1 MRALF
6 VSGGSLGAFQGRF
19 SRVDGKADGMTRPS
33 LLPRVIVALALS
45 LAVVVQPVAAQSVL
59 RDAETEAL
67 LTDIARPIIAAAGPE
82 VAGTK
87 IVLLQDKEINA
98 FVAGGQVI
106 YLHSGLITAAD
117 NANQVQGVIA
127 HELGHITGGHI
138 VRFGEGMKVA
148 SGISILSLLLGAAAI
163 AAGGA
168 EAGMGILSA
177 GQQAAMGKFLAF
189 SRTQES
195 SADAAGASF
204 LRRAG
209 ISGRGSVAFFQ
220 KLRQQ
225 EYRLSSSYTNIDPY
239 AQTHPM
245 SADRA
250 EILTAEYEKSPA
262 WNAKTDPVVEARFQR
277 VKAKLEG
284 FVDDP
289 TTTLRHYPVT
299 DKSVPAHYARAYAWH
314 KSAYPDQALKEVD
327 ALITS
332 APHDPYFL
340 ELKGQVLLESGRP
353 TDALV
358 PLREAVQRTNNAPLI
373 AATFGH
379 ALIATE
385 NPANFVEAQK
395 VLRTS
400 VQRDEDNPFAWY
412 QLGIVYAQEGDIA
425 RAALATAM
433 RYSLQGNPRM
443 ALGQAETALRGIP
456 EGTPDYLRAEDIA
469 LSSRAELATQ
479 KKR

>member
-1 MRALF
+1 MEGKSRTMSRPFTVIRSAIVL
-6 VSGGSLGAFQGRF
+6 VLG
-19 SRVDGKADGMTRPS
+19 
-33 LLPRVIVALALS
+33 
-45 LAVVVQPVAAQSVL
+45 VVLTAQPVAAQSVL
-59 RDAETEAL
+59 RDAETEAVL
-67 LTDIARPIIAAAGPE
+67 ADLARPIIAAGGPE

-87 IVLLQDKEINA
+87 VVLLQDKEINA
-98 FVAGGQVI
+98 FVAGGQII
-106 YLHSGLITAAD
+106 YIHSGLLTAAD

-138 VRFGEGMKVA
+138 IRFGEGMKAA

-177 GQQAAMGKFLAF
+177 GQQAAMSKFLAF

-195 SADAAGASF
+195 SADAAGATF
-204 LRRAG
+204 LAKAG
-209 ISGRGSVAFFQ
+209 ISGKGSVEFFQ

-225 EYRLSSSYTNIDPY
+225 EYRLSSSYANTDPY

-250 EILTAEYEKSPA
+250 ELLEATYRKSPA
-262 WNAKTDPVVEARFQR
+262 WNAKTDPVLEARFER
-277 VKAKLEG
+277 VKGKLAG

-289 TTTLRHYPVT
+289 TVTLRHYPVT
-299 DKSVPAHYARAYAWH
+299 DNSPPAHYARAYAWH

-327 ALITS
+327 ALLAV

-353 TDALV
+353 KDSLV
-358 PLREAVQRTNNAPLI
+358 PLREAVARTNSTPLI

-385 NPANFVEAQK
+385 DPANFVEAQK

-412 QLGIVYAQEGDIA
+412 QLGIIYGQQGDIA

-433 RYSLQGNPRM
+433 RYSLQDNPKM

-469 LSSRAELATQ
+469 LASRAEIAGS

>member
-1 MRALF
+1 ML
-6 VSGGSLGAFQGRF
+6 VLG
-19 SRVDGKADGMTRPS
+19 
-33 LLPRVIVALALS
+33 LALA
-45 LAVVVQPVAAQSVL
+45 VQPAAAQSVL

-67 LTDIARPIIAAAGPE
+67 LADIARPIIAAAGPE
-82 VAGTK
+82 VSGTK

-106 YLHSGLITAAD
+106 YIHSGLITSAD

-204 LRRAG
+204 LRKAG
-209 ISGRGSVAFFQ
+209 ISGKGSVAFFQ

-225 EYRLSSSYTNIDPY
+225 EYRYSSSYTNIDPY

-250 EILTAEYEKSPA
+250 EILEAEYRKSPA
-262 WNAKTDPVVEARFQR
+262 WDAKTDPAIEARFQR
-277 VKAKLEG
+277 IKAKLAG
-284 FVDDP
+284 YVDDP
-289 TTTLRHYPVT
+289 TTTIRHYPVT
-299 DKSVPAHYARAYAWH
+299 DNSVPAHYARAYAW
-314 KSAYPDQALKEVD
+314 
-327 ALITS
+327 
-332 APHDPYFL
+332 
-340 ELKGQVLLESGRP
+340 
-353 TDALV
+353 
-358 PLREAVQRTNNAPLI
+358 QR
-373 AATFGH
+373 
-379 ALIATE
+379 
-385 NPANFVEAQK
+385 AN
-395 VLRTS
+395 
-400 VQRDEDNPFAWY
+400 
-412 QLGIVYAQEGDIA
+412 
-425 RAALATAM
+425 
-433 RYSLQGNPRM
+433 
-443 ALGQAETALRGIP
+443 IP
-456 EGTPDYLRAEDIA
+456 IR
-469 LSSRAELATQ
+469 R
-479 KKR
+479 

>member
-1 MRALF
+1 MPARPNPRLLMRHLCRAL
-6 VSGGSLGAFQGRF
+6 
-19 SRVDGKADGMTRPS
+19 
-33 LLPRVIVALALS
+33 VASILS
-45 LAVVVQPVAAQSVL
+45 CVLVVQPVLAQSVL
-59 RDAETEAL
+59 RDAETEAVL
-67 LTDIARPIIAAAGPE
+67 ADLSRPIIAAAGPE

-87 IVLLQDKEINA
+87 VVLLQDSEINA
-98 FVAGGQVI
+98 FVAGGQII
-106 YLHSGLITAAD
+106 YVHSGLITAAD

-138 VRFGEGMKVA
+138 VRFGEGVKVA
-148 SGISILSLLLGAAAI
+148 GGISILSLLLGAAAI

-168 EAGMGILSA
+168 AAGMGILSA
-177 GQQAAMGKFLAF
+177 GQQVAQSKFLAF

-195 SADAAGASF
+195 SADAAGATF
-204 LRRAG
+204 LAKAG
-209 ISGRGSVAFFQ
+209 ISGKGSLDFFQ

-225 EYRLSSSYTNIDPY
+225 EYRLSSSYATTDPY

-245 SADRA
+245 SADRIEA
-250 EILTAEYEKSPA
+250 LTGVYQRSPA
-262 WNAKTDPVVEARFQR
+262 WTAKTDPALEARFQR
-277 VKAKLEG
+277 IKAKLAG
-284 FVDDP
+284 YVDDP

-299 DKSVPAHYARAYAWH
+299 DNSIPAHYARAYAWH
-314 KSAYPDQALKEVD
+314 KSRYPDQAMKEVD
-327 ALITS
+327 ALIAA

-340 ELKGQVLLESGRP
+340 ELKGQVLLESGKP
-353 TDALV
+353 AEALA
-358 PLREAVQRTNNAPLI
+358 PLREAVNRTNSAPLI
-373 AATFGH
+373 ASTFGH

-385 NPANFVEAQK
+385 DAKNFVEARN

-425 RAALATAM
+425 RASLATAM
-433 RYSLQGNPRM
+433 RYSLQDNPRM

-469 LSSRAELATQ
+469 LSSRAEIAGS
-479 KKR
+479 KKK